1 MKDKFKIKLYKLHSR
16 IYQEES
22 ICKCVFSSINSNNV
36 ISFQIRC
43 NLQSSDDTI
52 FTYRSTAIMLYSFD
66 LLAPVFVFVLDLL
79 LCWHHASV

>member
-1 MKDKFKIKLYKLHSR
+1 MEIGIIFLWFRVSIKISVYGFVRFSFVEWVGSNDEQSNNLKLHSR

-43 NLQSSDDTI
+43 NLQSSDDV
-52 FTYRSTAIMLYSFD
+52 LY
-66 LLAPVFVFVLDLL
+66 LT
-79 LCWHHASV
+79 